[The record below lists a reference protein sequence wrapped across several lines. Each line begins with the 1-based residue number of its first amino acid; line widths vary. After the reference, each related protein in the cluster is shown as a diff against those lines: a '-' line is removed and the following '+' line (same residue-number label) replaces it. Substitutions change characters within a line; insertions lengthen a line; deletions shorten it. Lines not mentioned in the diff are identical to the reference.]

1 MDYKDLLDNIQEDSK
16 TETLHLN
23 SRVLLIDSMNM
34 FLRSFA
40 VIGTTNTQ
48 GTHIGGMI
56 GFLRS
61 LAYTVNLVQP
71 TRIICIFDG
80 QGNTVNRKNLYPEYK
95 GNRKLKRIT
104 NWNSFD
110 DLADESAS
118 MGQQMTRLIDYL
130 KQLPV
135 SVMTLDKL
143 EADDMIG
150 YLAPRFDSSIIVSA
164 DQDFLQLCSD
174 TIQVYSPI
182 KKKFYGP
189 KEVFDE
195 MGLWPKNYINYKVL
209 MGDKSDNVPGIRGLG
224 DKKLL
229 KLYPEIFGDDEV
241 ILKNIIQKGFDKHEE
256 HGLYGD
262 IYNFRKQ
269 LEINFKL
276 MSLAEPNIPE
286 YDKEVLDELIESD
299 PFTLNNPRFL
309 QLHKSDLLERQ
320 ISPNIEFWLSNNFSY
335 ITQYKHKQ

>member
-1 MDYKDLLDNIQEDSK
+1 MSYKDLLNNIKEDSQ

-23 SRVLLIDSMNM
+23 SRVLLVDSMNM

-40 VIGTTNTQ
+40 VIGSTNTQ

-71 TRIICIFDG
+71 TRIICVFDG
-80 QGNTVNRKNLYPEYK
+80 QGNTTNRKNLYPEYK
-95 GNRKLKRIT
+95 ANRKLKRIT

-110 DLADESAS
+110 DLDDESAS
-118 MGQQMTRLIDYL
+118 LSQQMLRLVDYL
-130 KQLPV
+130 KQLPISIV
-135 SVMTLDKL
+135 TLDKL

-150 YLAPRFDSSIIVSA
+150 YLAPKFDSAVIVSA

-174 TIQVYSPI
+174 KIQVYSPI

-189 KEVFDE
+189 KEVYDE
-195 MGLWPKNYINYKVL
+195 MGLWPQNYINYKVL

-224 DKKLL
+224 DKKLQ
-229 KLYPEIFGDDEV
+229 KLYPEIFSEDKV
-241 ILKNIIQKGFDKHEE
+241 LLKEIIQKSYDKHQE

-262 IYNFRKQ
+262 IWNFRQQ
-269 LEINFKL
+269 LMINFKL
-276 MSLAEPNIPE
+276 MTLSQLNIPE
-286 YDKEVLDELIESD
+286 YDQVVLDELINEE
-299 PFTLNNPRFL
+299 PYTLNNPRFL

-320 ISPNIEFWLSNNFSY
+320 ISPNVEFWIQNNFSY
-335 ITQYKHKQ
+335 LTQYKHKK

>member
-1 MDYKDLLDNIQEDSK
+1 MNYKDLLNNIKEDTNS
-16 TETLHLN
+16 ETLHLN
-23 SRVLLIDSMNM
+23 SRVLLVDSMNM

-40 VIGTTNTQ
+40 VIGSTNTQ

-71 TRIICIFDG
+71 TRVICIFDG
-80 QGNTVNRKNLYPEYK
+80 QGNTTNRKNLYPEYK

-118 MGQQMTRLIDYL
+118 MSQQMVRLIDYL
-130 KQLPV
+130 QQLPI
-135 SVMTLDKL
+135 SIMTLDKL

-150 YLAPRFDSSIIVSA
+150 YLAPKFDNSIIVSA

-189 KEVFDE
+189 KEVYDE
-195 MGLWPKNYINYKVL
+195 MGLWPHNYINYKVL
-209 MGDKSDNVPGIRGLG
+209 MGDKSDNVPGIKGLG

-229 KLYPEIFGDDEV
+229 KLYPEIFTEEKIV
-241 ILKNIIQKGFDKHEE
+241 LKEIIEKSYDKHEE

-276 MSLAEPNIPE
+276 MTLSELNIPE
-286 YDKEVLDELIESD
+286 YDQVVLDELIDEE
-299 PFTLNNPRFL
+299 PFSLNNPRFL
-309 QLHKSDLLERQ
+309 QLHKSDFLERQ
-320 ISPNIEFWLSNNFSY
+320 ISPNVEFWLSNNFSY
-335 ITQYKHKQ
+335 LTQYKHKK